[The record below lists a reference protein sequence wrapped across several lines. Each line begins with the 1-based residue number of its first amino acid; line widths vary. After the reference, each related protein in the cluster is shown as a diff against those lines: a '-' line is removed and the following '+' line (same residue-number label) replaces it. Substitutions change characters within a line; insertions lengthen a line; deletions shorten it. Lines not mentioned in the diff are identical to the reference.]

1 MGLRGVAVLVGLL
14 LSFSVRAEVPARL
27 EQLIAEEPE
36 LGSLSATLAG
46 AVAAMPAA
54 RQAALAEEQRRWRDG
69 MGEECIFA
77 VEGDPVWRRR
87 AEVQCLR
94 NRLTRRIAYLRAEGA
109 RQQAAAM
116 SIPGPDGD
124 LCRAVMD
131 SGNFTW
137 TGRNGSSRGIFA
149 DRFTYV
155 LPSSVREV
163 RWDLLGRG
171 NLVTV
176 DTTRLDLDGDGRAE
190 LVFRVIGHRVI
201 QPAFYVVAPPDEEA
215 LLKEAFLAVLNSG
228 PAEQMPALTRLR
240 DRLGG
245 GREPVYLSSVLTD
258 AMWNGWWIY
267 TLASQQPADLSSEM
281 LLIPDLA
288 ETRDD
293 GPPLVKS
300 TLLVQDGHPYVLAET
315 GTGIAALFR
324 PRRGEPM
331 EMVCHHVAA
340 ASVVTPKAEILS
352 DRYACPPLGGAPL
365 ADIPWDHYE
374 PYPARTVL
382 NLPEWG
388 GARPLVR
395 VQLKHGYIFPHVFV
409 GALGASEVEPP
420 ARREDRPSD
429 HWQPLFGAVAHDELD
444 IRRASDGAYLVGRDY
459 PQPRDRSLE
468 PPSTYYRIAGNALV
482 PVCRVEDRVTPPP
495 GYRATP

>member
-27 EQLIAEEPE
+27 AQLLAEEPE
-36 LGSLSATLAG
+36 LIALSATLAG
-46 AVAAMPAA
+46 VVDAMPAA
-54 RQAALAEEQRRWRDG
+54 RKTALVQEQRQWRDG

-77 VEGDPVWRRR
+77 IEGDPGWRRR
-87 AEVQCLR
+87 SEVQCLR
-94 NRLTRRIAYLRAEGA
+94 NRLIRRTAQLRAEDA
-109 RQQAAAM
+109 RQEAPSVTASEPGGAICRETMAAE
-116 SIPGPDGD
+116 
-124 LCRAVMD
+124 
-131 SGNFTW
+131 NFTW
-137 TGRNGSSRGIFA
+137 AGRNGASRGAFT
-149 DRFTYV
+149 DRFTYT

-163 RWDLLGRG
+163 RWEMLGRG
-171 NLVTV
+171 NQTTV
-176 DTTRLDLDGDGRAE
+176 DTIRLDLNGDGADE
-190 LVFRVIGHRVI
+190 LIFRIIGHRVI
-201 QPAFYVVAPPDEEA
+201 QPAFYVAATPNEEA
-215 LLKEAFLAVLNSG
+215 PLKEAFLAMLRAG
-228 PAEQMPALTRLR
+228 PAEEMPALTRLR

-267 TLASQQPADLSSEM
+267 TLASQQPTDLSSEM

-300 TLLVQDGHPYVLAET
+300 TLLVQDGRPYVLAET

-324 PRRGEPM
+324 PRQGEPM
-331 EMVCHHVAA
+331 EMLCRHVAA

-352 DRYACPPLGGAPL
+352 DRYACPPVAGMSL

-382 NLPEWG
+382 DLPEWG

-429 HWQPLFGAVAHDELD
+429 QWQPLFGAAAHDELD
-444 IRRASDGAYLVGRDY
+444 IRRASDGVYLVGRDY

-468 PPSTYYRIAGNALV
+468 PPSTYYRIVGNALV